1 MVTVDD
7 QGTMMHNAHSTIAH
21 GETIMMSAR
30 RPTRS
35 HPIAAIAVLI
45 LILCGCQ
52 QSVPPG
58 PPTARV
64 SSGGGVIAW
73 TRDPAF
79 VLFRAEIVG
88 GEAFA
93 AMSQVPL
100 CTLYGDNRIVW
111 TDITDTRD
119 ANVLED
125 RLSDAV
131 ISTFIAYLTVNERIY
146 TFEEK
151 LTDRATSGNTMP
163 IVERVTIAV
172 NDTVHRANGLSGW
185 ESGWFERV
193 LSACRNLSAAPVLIA
208 PAAGWL
214 SAREVAFTVE
224 APLSS
229 GMPSARESRW
239 LSTPTRRDGCRVLAR
254 SSCGRAF
261 ARSAPARSIRKAIA
275 LIRWRCR
282 CPVSPTTRP
291 RLQRHPH
298 KHGSSAIAT
307 PLLKFLQTIKII

>member
-1 MVTVDD
+1 
-7 QGTMMHNAHSTIAH
+7 
-21 GETIMMSAR
+21 MMSAR

-224 APLSS
+224 APLIFWDAERT
-229 GMPSARESRW
+229 G
-239 LSTPTRRDGCRVLAR
+239 
-254 SSCGRAF
+254 
-261 ARSAPARSIRKAIA
+261 IA
-275 LIRWRCR
+275 LAQYTNTPGWVSGAGAVELWTRIRAIGTSALYQEGDRTYQ
-282 CPVSPTTRP
+282 VA
-291 RLQRHPH
+291 LQVP
-298 KHGSSAIAT
+298 GVTYDAPPPPAASS
-307 PLLKFLQTIKII
+307 